1 MFKKHVSLLGKRVFY
16 VIDHECNSTLSI
28 FLNFSMIKLHLCE
41 FTFGGYRVRNA
52 VQKQLICV
60 IAVMLMASVFFVS
73 TQASAAPKTDD
84 IMLKQMQ
91 RS

>member
-1 MFKKHVSLLGKRVFY
+1 MSLIMNVTVLLY
-16 VIDHECNSTLSI
+16 L

-60 IAVMLMASVFFVS
+60 IAVMLMASVFLS
-73 TQASAAPKTDD
+73 LHKHQLL
-84 IMLKQMQ
+84 LKQMILALKQ
-91 RS
+91 TQPF